1 MSSVYYA
8 CLNALLLDFMP
19 FTWINIIIIIIIII
33 IIGLALISLFSK
45 TVFNGK

>member
-33 IIGLALISLFSK
+33 IGLALISLFSK